1 MAEAVSTY
9 EVRISGLWNT
19 THRFFLNGAELG
31 ALRVERGR
39 GGMITQ
45 GRYSPTKGEVLFL
58 RRDPGLLRSHFS
70 LWTDGQ
76 EWLGSS
82 LRGHFVKREI
92 VLHTGTKPLRIV
104 PLPGLSFGWTLQAP
118 RTGEM
123 ARVKGIPGGRRA
135 RVEVYRKVDF
145 ELVIF
150 TYFLGIQILGESWWP
165 GPPAV
170 AETPPTAS
178 ARPTAGA

>member
-1 MAEAVSTY
+1 MAEAVATY

-19 THRFFLNGAELG
+19 THRFLLNGEELG
-31 ALRVERGR
+31 VLRIERGA
-39 GGMITQ
+39 GGMIRQ

-82 LRGHFVKREI
+82 LRSHFVRREI
-92 VLHTGTKPLRIV
+92 VLHTGTKPLRIL
-104 PLPGLSFGWTLQAP
+104 PLPGLRFGWTLQAP

-123 ARVKGIPGGRRA
+123 ARLEAFPLSRRA
-135 RVEVYRKVDF
+135 RVEVFRKVDF

-150 TYFLGIQILGESWWP
+150 TYFLGIQILRESWWP
-165 GPPAV
+165 GPPLV
-170 AETPPTAS
+170 AEAPPTAP
-178 ARPTAGA
+178 ARPTAGT

>member
-1 MAEAVSTY
+1 MADAVSTY

-19 THRFFLNGAELG
+19 SHRFLLDGEELG
-31 ALRVERGR
+31 VLRVVRGR
-39 GGMITQ
+39 GGVITE
-45 GRYSPTKGEVLFL
+45 GRYSPIKGEVLCL

-82 LRGHFVKREI
+82 LRGNFVGREI

-104 PLPGLSFGWTLQAP
+104 PLPRLGFGWTLQAP

-123 ARVKGIPGGRRA
+123 ARVTGLPMGRRM
-135 RVEVYRKVDF
+135 RVEVFRKLAF

-150 TYFLGIQILGESWWP
+150 TYFLGRPILGESWWP
-165 GPPAV
+165 GPPLLSA
-170 AETPPTAS
+170 AS
-178 ARPTAGA
+178 HAAPARPSTGT